1 MHSSDQNKNANKWS
15 QAANLCKNVLFSRH
29 RGFLW
34 VSLGI
39 WRRITFC
46 IRSRVPDLAK
56 IRKVPAG
63 SRKRSAT
70 ISRMFS
76 RSWRAIFIGFRA
88 RSARKKLGITFAS
101 ASRHAKSRQLP
112 RTQCDDTPDVFP
124 LLAGADATCEDRTNR
139 ALFPFFPLRKIY
151 RQNSSIFRFFFIIP
165 VSRMLFFVVAL
176 LAPHCWLQESRR
188 PKPQTLRLPRNPA
201 GLNPK
206 P

>member
-1 MHSSDQNKNANKWS
+1 MHSSDQNKNAKKWS
-15 QAANLCKNVLFSRH
+15 QAADLCKNVLFSRH

-46 IRSRVPDLAK
+46 VRSRVPDLAK

-88 RSARKKLGITFAS
+88 RSARKKLGITLAS
-101 ASRHAKSRQLP
+101 ESRPAKSRQIP
-112 RTQCDDTPDVFP
+112 RTQRDDIPDVFRR
-124 LLAGADATCEDRTNR
+124 LADVAGAGGICISRLFSSPVCGYYMWGRLQRISWNSANGAR
-139 ALFPFFPLRKIY
+139 ARVCVLCARHAY
-151 RQNSSIFRFFFIIP
+151 
-165 VSRMLFFVVAL
+165 FVF
-176 LAPHCWLQESRR
+176 S
-188 PKPQTLRLPRNPA
+188 TILRLSTHM
-201 GLNPK
+201 
-206 P
+206 